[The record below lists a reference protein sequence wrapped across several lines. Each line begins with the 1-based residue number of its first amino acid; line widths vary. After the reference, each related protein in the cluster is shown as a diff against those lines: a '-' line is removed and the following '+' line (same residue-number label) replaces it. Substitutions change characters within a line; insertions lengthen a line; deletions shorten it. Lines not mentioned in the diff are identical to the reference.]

1 MEDHTMRRTAT
12 LLASLVILLTLTAT
26 AQEGTRSE
34 ISLQGTGFFTKDGS
48 GQGISRTTSET
59 GGLSLGYRYHINR
72 WLAAEGNYGYDRN
85 TQKYFGGFGES
96 RVQANVHAVTGD
108 LVVNLPLRIR
118 RVSTYALAGGG
129 GLIFDP
135 TGNQGGFVPG
145 ASTQGRGAFLYGAG
159 ADYAWS
165 RHFSLRAEYRGFV
178 YKNPDFGL
186 TALNTD
192 SWTHTAQ
199 PSAGIVFH
207 F

>member
-1 MEDHTMRRTAT
+1 MRRTAI
-12 LLASLVILLTLTAT
+12 LLSGFVILLTIGAV

-34 ISLQGTGFFTKDGS
+34 ISLQGTGFFTQDGS
-48 GQGISRTTSET
+48 GQGISRTTSDT
-59 GGLSLGYRYHINR
+59 GGFSVGYRYHINR

-85 TQKYFGGFGES
+85 TQKYFSGFGES
-96 RVQANVHAVTGD
+96 RVQAKVHAVTGD
-108 LVVNLPLRIR
+108 LVINLPLRIR

-186 TALNTD
+186 QALNTD
-192 SWTHTAQ
+192 NWTHTAQ